1 VLSGRPSETAAGRS
15 GPRAS
20 TGATVARLAIGL
32 EGGLD
37 AVALLFF
44 PLLVLVPRGVAPLAS
59 VAGLFAAGLILCSN
73 RPVRRPGL
81 AIPALLIGLLLVW
94 GVASAIWAI
103 NPLRALDQAARLAG
117 IFAAG
122 LALAIAAE
130 LIAAPRRL
138 TAFLVVGCILG
149 IALAT
154 VDLASHG
161 ALSKPFSN
169 RFYQDAWLNQA
180 SVTLAILVLPVS
192 AVIVE
197 RGRRA
202 GGLLFAAVA
211 VATVCAL
218 AGTAAKVTLAAG
230 LPMAFLCY
238 YWRARAARAA
248 ALVSILVVISAPLTF
263 ARLERV
269 SDLVATAD
277 AVKFSAGHRLLI
289 WSFVG
294 DRIAE
299 HPLAGWGLDSSR
311 AIPGAKD
318 PIEAGATW
326 LPLHPHNAPLQLW
339 LELGVPGAVLL
350 ALLAACAWLALGR
363 AEWPRLFAAST
374 GASLT
379 TGFVATFAT
388 YGIWQEWWQGTLWF
402 SLFVILVMARAA
414 AGRDEQ
420 RSIIPAR

>member
-1 VLSGRPSETAAGRS
+1 L
-15 GPRAS
+15 
-20 TGATVARLAIGL
+20 IW
-32 EGGLD
+32 GG
-37 AVALLFF
+37 
-44 PLLVLVPRGVAPLAS
+44 
-59 VAGLFAAGLILCSN
+59 
-73 RPVRRPGL
+73 
-81 AIPALLIGLLLVW
+81 
-94 GVASAIWAI
+94 ASAIWAI
-103 NPLRALDQAARLAG
+103 DPLRSLDQAARLAG

-122 LALAIAAE
+122 LALAVAAE
-130 LIAAPRRL
+130 LISAPYRL
-138 TAFLVVGCILG
+138 TALLVAGCILG
-149 IALAT
+149 IGLAT
-154 VDLASHG
+154 VDLATHG
-161 ALSKPFSN
+161 ALSKPFSD
-169 RFYQDAWLNQA
+169 RFYQDTWLNQA
-180 SVTLAILVLPVS
+180 SVTLAILLLPVS

-211 VATVCAL
+211 VATVWAL
-218 AGTAAKVTLAAG
+218 AGTAAKVALAAG

-248 ALVSILVVISAPLTF
+248 ALVSMVLIISAPLTF

-311 AIPGAKD
+311 AIPGGKD

-339 LELGVPGAVLL
+339 LELGVPGAALF
-350 ALLAACAWLALGR
+350 ALLTACAWLALAR
-363 AEWPRLFAAST
+363 ACWPRLLAAAA
-374 GASLT
+374 GGSLA
-379 TGFVATFAT
+379 TGFVASFAT

-402 SLFVILVMARAA
+402 SLFLILVMARAT
-414 AGRDEQ
+414 AGGGEQ
-420 RSIIPAR
+420 RSSTAAR